1 MELKTILEMAIA
13 GEPQPKGS
21 LKAIPVKQ
29 KDGTLRVAMKNDNPK
44 TKEWQ
49 DLMSFHATSEMRGAS
64 PWEGPVVIN
73 AYFRLTRP
81 KSHYM
86 AKGKLRN
93 DLVVEHIDKP
103 DLDKLARC
111 VLDALTGICYV
122 DDCQVVTL
130 AATKSY
136 SDFSNYPGLTLV
148 VRGM

>member
-1 MELKTILEMAIA
+1 MDLKTILEMAIG

-21 LKAIPVKQ
+21 MKAIPAKN
-29 KDGTLRVAMKNDNPK
+29 KDGTLRIAMKNDNPK

-49 DLMSFHATSEMRGAS
+49 DLMSFHATSEMRGAL

-73 AYFRLTRP
+73 AFFKLTRP
-81 KSHYM
+81 KTHFM

-103 DLDKLARC
+103 DLDKLIRC

-122 DDCQVVTL
+122 DDSQVVTVSG
-130 AATKSY
+130 TKSY
-136 SDFSNYPGLTLV
+136 SDFSNYPGVTLV

>member
-1 MELKTILEMAIA
+1 MELKTILEVMVA
-13 GEPQPKGS
+13 GEPQSKGS
-21 LKAIPVKQ
+21 LKAIPAKN
-29 KDGTLRVAMKNDNPK
+29 KDGTLRIAMKNDNPK

-49 DLMSFHATSEMRGAS
+49 DLMSFHAASEMRGGP
-64 PWEGPVVIN
+64 PWEGPIVIN

-81 KSHYM
+81 KTHYM

-93 DLVVEHIDKP
+93 DLIIEHVDKP

-111 VLDALTGICYV
+111 VLDALTGIAYV

-130 AATKSY
+130 VSTKCY
-136 SDFSNYPGLTLV
+136 SDFSNCPGVTLV